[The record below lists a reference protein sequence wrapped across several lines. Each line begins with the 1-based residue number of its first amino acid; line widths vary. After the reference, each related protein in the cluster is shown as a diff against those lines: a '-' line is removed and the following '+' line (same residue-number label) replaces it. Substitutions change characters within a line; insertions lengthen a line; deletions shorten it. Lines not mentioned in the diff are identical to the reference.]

1 MEKLSKDLNY
11 GNLPLLFIGESGTG
25 KTHSARAVHCCSMM
39 KQGPFMP
46 LNCAGISES
55 LAESTL
61 FGCVEGA
68 FTGAKTQKGYFSEA
82 CNGTIFLDEVSELS
96 LATQAKLLQVLS
108 EGIYMKL
115 GSTSICRS
123 HARVICAT
131 NTDLKNAVNKGMFR
145 EDLYHRISVMPIH
158 LKPLRER
165 RHEIPRLAMQYL
177 RSRNKT
183 VDIHAMRFLVSEDW
197 LGNIRQLFS
206 CLEIACYLSEKEVLD
221 KETVQ
226 YAYRI
231 SC

>member
-1 MEKLSKDLNY
+1 MQRISKDLNY
-11 GNLPLLFIGESGTG
+11 GTLPLLFIGESGTG
-25 KTHSARAVHCCSMM
+25 KTHSAQAVHCRSMM

-46 LNCAGISES
+46 LNCAGISET

-68 FTGAKTQKGYFSEA
+68 FTGAKTHRGYFSEA
-82 CNGTIFLDEVSELS
+82 NNGTIFLDEVGELS
-96 LATQAKLLQVLS
+96 LTTQAKLLQVLS
-108 EGIYMKL
+108 EGIFMRL
-115 GSTSICRS
+115 GSTSICKS

-131 NTDLKNAVNKGMFR
+131 NIDLKIAVEKGRFR

-165 RHEIPRLAMQYL
+165 RHEIPGLVMDYL
-177 RSRNKT
+177 HSRKKS
-183 VDIHAMRFLVSEDW
+183 VDVHAMRFLVSEEW

-206 CLEIACYLSEKEVLD
+206 CLEIACYLSEKDVLD